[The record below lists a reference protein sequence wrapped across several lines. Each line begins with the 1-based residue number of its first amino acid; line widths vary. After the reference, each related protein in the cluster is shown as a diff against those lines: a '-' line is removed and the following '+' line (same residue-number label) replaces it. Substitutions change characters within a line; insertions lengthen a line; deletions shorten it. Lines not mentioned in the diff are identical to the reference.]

1 MIDIYLCDDD
11 ASARRRIQT
20 ILEKKILIEDYDMR
34 VVCSA
39 DSAETLL
46 MALGDRRQN
55 IYLLDVELKD
65 GQWDGFLLGREL
77 RRRDPRGTL
86 IYITSYGDLAPRTFQ
101 YHLEVFD
108 YIVKTP
114 DRLEESI
121 CRCLEAFQNRL
132 LLERPT
138 PVQVYTLQTGS
149 SLRHIPMN
157 EILFFETAPRS
168 HHVLLHT
175 LDSRM
180 DFLGSLN
187 EIQASLGE
195 RFFRSHRAYL
205 VAFDKIQRVDLRR
218 GQLLVGERECLLS
231 RTAGRELRKRMDANR
246 VPFGNDLTPFEK

>member
-86 IYITSYGDLAPRTFQ
+86 IYITSYGDLAWKTFQ
-101 YHLEVFD
+101 YHLEAFD
-108 YIVKTP
+108 YIVKEQEQTGP
-114 DRLEESI
+114 AAA
-121 CRCLEAFQNRL
+121 RCLEAVHTRL
-132 LLERPT
+132 LDERRDPAE
-138 PVQVYTLQTGS
+138 VF
-149 SLRHIPMN
+149 SLRTRDETRHIPLAD
-157 EILFFETAPRS
+157 ILFFETAPKA
-168 HHVLLHT
+168 HHVFLHT
-175 LDSRM
+175 ADCRI
-180 DFLGSLN
+180 DFVGSLN
-187 EIQASLGE
+187 ELEAELGG
-195 RFFRSHRAYL
+195 RFVRLHRAYL
-205 VAFDKIQRVDLRR
+205 AAWDKIEAVDWRENKVRVGGRT
-218 GQLLVGERECLLS
+218 CLLS
-231 RTAGRELRKRMDANR
+231 RAGRAELKKKL
-246 VPFGNDLTPFEK
+246 GGSL